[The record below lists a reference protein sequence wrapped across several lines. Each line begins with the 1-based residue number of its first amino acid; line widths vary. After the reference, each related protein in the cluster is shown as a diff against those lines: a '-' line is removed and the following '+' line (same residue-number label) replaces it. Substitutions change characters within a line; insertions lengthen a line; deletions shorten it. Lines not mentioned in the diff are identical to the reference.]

1 MIEIDRTPAKRTF
14 IREHS
19 LGPFFVVE
27 TADGSL
33 TACFGEGET
42 MHSLRGAFNETVYIY
57 GTALDRARNALL
69 AGVVSVTAS
78 NNFSPRTLSL
88 GLGLGYV
95 EILSAAYAVKS
106 GETPRGESFESVD
119 DLTSSFR
126 AWVEGAPEVLVP
138 HSLYEDVA
146 RRTFELT
153 GVSVTTIREAL
164 KAAIAKNDW
173 RLSPAMTPTT
183 SFSESFQCV
192 AFDAFSSKSTPELWT
207 REFLDH
213 FLQTACA
220 TKCVLSTYACTGHL
234 KRALK
239 DAGFSLEI
247 REGYASKRDS
257 TLATR

>member
-1 MIEIDRTPAKRTF
+1 MTMQTDRPPAKRTF
-14 IREHS
+14 IRDHD

-27 TADGSL
+27 SADGSL

-57 GTALDRARNALL
+57 GTALDRARMNLD
-69 AGVVSVTAS
+69 GVSVTS
-78 NNFSPRTLSL
+78 RGVFTPRTLSL

-95 EILSAAYAVKS
+95 EILSAAYALKN
-106 GETPRGESFESVD
+106 GATPRGESFESVD
-119 DLTSSFR
+119 DLTASFR
-126 AWVEGAPEVLVP
+126 AWIDGSPEVLVP

-146 RRTFELT
+146 RRTSELT
-153 GVSVTTIREAL
+153 GVSVTAIREVL
-164 KAAIAKNDW
+164 KTAIGKNDW
-173 RLSPAMTPTT
+173 RLSPAMTTAT
-183 SFSESFQCV
+183 VFSESFQCV

-207 REFLDH
+207 REFLDQ
-213 FLQTACA
+213 FLKTACGE
-220 TKCVLSTYACTGHL
+220 KCILSTYACTGHL

-239 DAGFSLEI
+239 EAGFTLEI